1 MAGEL
6 LKNKAGIDMV
16 HIPFAGA
23 SPALLSVLS
32 GQTDLIFDNLASSA
46 ANIKAGKL
54 IALAVTTKERTA
66 LLPDAPTMTEAGVPD
81 FDIYTWFGLM
91 VPAKTPDDIVKQLSD
106 AIVPALS
113 DPEMTKR
120 FAAFGAEAAPT
131 SPEDFG
137 KLIAEE
143 KAKYKTLVAL
153 SGARV
158 D

>member
-1 MAGEL
+1 M
-6 LKNKAGIDMV
+6 
-16 HIPFAGA
+16 
-23 SPALLSVLS
+23 
-32 GQTDLIFDNLASSA
+32 
-46 ANIKAGKL
+46 
-54 IALAVTTKERTA
+54 
-66 LLPDAPTMTEAGVPD
+66 PD

-113 DPEMTKR
+113 DPEMAKR

>member
-54 IALAVTTKERTA
+54 IPLAVTTKERTA
-66 LLPDAPTMTEAGVPD
+66 LLPDAPTMAEAGVPD

-106 AIVPALS
+106 AIMPVLA
-113 DPEMTKR
+113 DPEMQKK
-120 FAAFGAEAAPT
+120 FAAFGAEAKPT
-131 SPEDFG
+131 TPEAFG